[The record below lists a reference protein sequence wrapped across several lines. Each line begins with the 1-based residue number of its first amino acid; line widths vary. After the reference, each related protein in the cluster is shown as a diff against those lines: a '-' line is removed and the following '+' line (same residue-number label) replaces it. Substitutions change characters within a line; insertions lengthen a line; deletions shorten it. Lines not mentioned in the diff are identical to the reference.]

1 MNTVTDPRAG
11 FDWRW
16 LALSLSL
23 VCNVFLAAVIA
34 GHFLSRRVG
43 TLAVPTG
50 GTPLARALERTQAIL
65 PAKDAAAFRA
75 VLERDK
81 PRYAE
86 AAIQVAVARG
96 ALERE
101 IAAEPFDPRA
111 ASQALSAWRTSWNG
125 FVDDFS
131 GPLIE
136 ALSAI
141 SPEGRRRLVLARRA
155 REQHPGRA
163 SSPPP

>member
-1 MNTVTDPRAG
+1 MNTATDRRAG

-34 GHFLSRRVG
+34 GHFLGRGAGRV
-43 TLAVPTG
+43 AVPVG

-65 PAKDAAAFRA
+65 PAKDAATFRA

-81 PRYAE
+81 PRYAR
-86 AAIQVAVARG
+86 AAIQVALARR

-101 IAAEPFDPRA
+101 IAAEPFDPKA
-111 ASQALSAWRTSWNG
+111 ASQALAEWRASWSG

-136 ALSAI
+136 ALAAI
-141 SPEGRRRLVLARRA
+141 SPEGRSRLVIARRA
-155 REQHPGRA
+155 REQRSRGV

>member
-1 MNTVTDPRAG
+1 MNTVTESHG

-23 VCNVFLAAVIA
+23 VCNIFLAAVIA
-34 GHFLSRRVG
+34 GHFLSRRVD
-43 TLAVPTG
+43 TFSVPTG
-50 GTPLARALERTQAIL
+50 GTPLARALERTQAVL
-65 PAKDAAAFRA
+65 SAKDAATFRA
-75 VLERDK
+75 VLERDE
-81 PRYAE
+81 PRYGQ
-86 AAIQVAVARG
+86 AAIQVALARG

-111 ASQALSAWRTSWNG
+111 ASRALALWRTSWSG

-136 ALSAI
+136 ALAAI
-141 SPEGRRRLVLARRA
+141 SAQGRSRLVIARRA
-155 REQHPGRA
+155 REQRPGRA
-163 SSPPP
+163 SPTAP

>member
-1 MNTVTDPRAG
+1 MNTATDRRAG

-34 GHFLSRRVG
+34 GHFLARRAG
-43 TLAVPTG
+43 TIAVPAG

-65 PAKDAAAFRA
+65 PAKDAATFRA

-81 PRYAE
+81 PRYAR
-86 AAIQVAVARG
+86 AAIQVALARRD
-96 ALERE
+96 LERA
-101 IAAEPFDPRA
+101 IAAQPFDPKA
-111 ASQALSAWRTSWNG
+111 ASQALATWRNSWSG

-131 GPLIE
+131 GPLID
-136 ALSAI
+136 ALAAI
-141 SPEGRRRLVLARRA
+141 SPEGRSRLVIAHRA
-155 REQHPGRA
+155 REQRSRGA
-163 SSPPP
+163 SSLTP

>member
-1 MNTVTDPRAG
+1 MNTVTDPRAR

-34 GHFLSRRVG
+34 GHFLSRR
-43 TLAVPTG
+43 AVPVALPTG
-50 GTPLARALERTQAIL
+50 GTPLARALERTQAVL
-65 PAKDAAAFRA
+65 PAQDAATFRA

-81 PRYAE
+81 SRYARS
-86 AAIQVAVARG
+86 AIQVAIARR

-101 IAAEPFDPRA
+101 IAAEPFDPQA
-111 ASQALSAWRTSWNG
+111 ASQALAAWRTSWNG

-136 ALSAI
+136 ALAAI
-141 SPEGRRRLVLARRA
+141 SPEGRSRLVLARRA
-155 REQHPGRA
+155 REQRSGKA
-163 SSPPP
+163 SASPP